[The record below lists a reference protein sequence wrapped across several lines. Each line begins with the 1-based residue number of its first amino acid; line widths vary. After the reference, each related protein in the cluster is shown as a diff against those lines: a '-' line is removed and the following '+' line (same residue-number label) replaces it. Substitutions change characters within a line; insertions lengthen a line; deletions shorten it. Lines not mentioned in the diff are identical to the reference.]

1 MLFAE
6 RTATDK
12 KIEARILSVLTDM
25 KPWQAV
31 HEERKIRRSAL
42 NSQRSGCWDD
52 AEYAAY
58 CHGCGALSDK
68 LNKDYLTGGVLR
80 RDSLCFFVPEKGRR
94 KMSKKAGT
102 ALSLM
107 AMVFMGALASPLTV
121 LAADA
126 EETYQPALY
135 ATIWALLP
143 PLVAII
149 LALITKE
156 VYSSLFVGI
165 VVGALLYSG
174 FKFEGTVTQIF
185 EGGIIKVLSDSY
197 NVGILIFLV
206 ILGSVVCMMNKAG
219 GSAAFGRW
227 ASQKIH
233 TRVGA
238 ELAAIILGILIFID
252 DYFNCL
258 TVGSVMRP
266 VTDRHHVSRAKFAYL
281 IDATAAPVCIIAPIS
296 SWAAAVSGFVE
307 GQDGLAIFVRTIPY
321 NFYAILTIVMMV
333 GMVLMKTEFG
343 AMKTHE
349 INALNGDL
357 YTTAARPYENATDD
371 EAPNPRGK
379 VIDLVVPIVV
389 LVICCVI
396 SMIYT
401 GGFFS
406 GTDFV
411 TAFSQSDASTGLAMG
426 SAFGLV
432 FAIIFYMVRRVINF
446 RDCMACIPDGFKAMV
461 PAIMILT
468 FAWTLKAMT
477 DSLGAAVFVEEAMR
491 SVAGGIEVILPAII
505 FLVGC
510 GLAFATGTS
519 WGTFGILIPIVVAVF
534 EKSSPEMMIISM
546 SACMAGAVCGDHCSP
561 ISDTTI
567 MASAGAQCDHVTH
580 VSTQLPYAIVAAA
593 VSFVTYI
600 VAGFV
605 KTAWIAL
612 PVGIVLMLVVLFAIK
627 MMNPMPIEK
636 PTE

>member
-1 MLFAE
+1 MRCTVTDVE
-6 RTATDK
+6 RY
-12 KIEARILSVLTDM
+12 R
-25 KPWQAV
+25 
-31 HEERKIRRSAL
+31 
-42 NSQRSGCWDD
+42 
-52 AEYAAY
+52 
-58 CHGCGALSDK
+58 K
-68 LNKDYLTGGVLR
+68 LNKEDYLTGGVLKKGQPP
-80 RDSLCFFVPEKGRR
+80 FFCPRKGRR

-102 ALSLM
+102 ALSVM

-143 PLVAII
+143 PLVAIV

-165 VVGALLYSG
+165 VVGALIYSG

-227 ASQKIH
+227 ASKKIH

-343 AMKTHE
+343 AMRTHE

-357 YTTAARPYENATDD
+357 YTTSARPYENATDD
-371 EAPNPRGK
+371 ETPNPRGK
-379 VIDLVVPIVV
+379 VIDLVIPIVV

-432 FAIIFYMVRRVINF
+432 FAIIFYMIRRVVNF
-446 RDCMACIPDGFKAMV
+446 RDCMGCIPEGFKAMV

-580 VSTQLPYAIVAAA
+580 VSTQLPYAILAAA

-612 PVGIVLMLVVLFAIK
+612 PVGIVLMLIVLFVIK
-627 MMNPMPIEK
+627 MMNPMPVEK

>member
-1 MLFAE
+1 
-6 RTATDK
+6 
-12 KIEARILSVLTDM
+12 
-25 KPWQAV
+25 
-31 HEERKIRRSAL
+31 
-42 NSQRSGCWDD
+42 
-52 AEYAAY
+52 
-58 CHGCGALSDK
+58 
-68 LNKDYLTGGVLR
+68 
-80 RDSLCFFVPEKGRR
+80 
-94 KMSKKAGT
+94 MSKKAGT
-102 ALSLM
+102 ALSVM

-227 ASQKIH
+227 ASKKIH

-238 ELAAIILGILIFID
+238 ELAAIILGVLIFID

-307 GQDGLAIFVRTIPY
+307 GQDGLAIFVKTIPY

-343 AMKTHE
+343 AMRTHE

-357 YTTAARPYENATDD
+357 YTTSARPYENATDD
-371 EAPNPRGK
+371 ETPNPRGR
-379 VIDLVVPIVV
+379 VIDLVIPIVV

-432 FAIIFYMVRRVINF
+432 FAIIFYMIRRVINF
-446 RDCMACIPDGFKAMV
+446 RDCMGCIPEGFKAMV

-612 PVGIVLMLVVLFAIK
+612 PVGIVLMLIVLFVIK
-627 MMNPMPIEK
+627 MMNPMPVEK